1 MSTRVL
7 GIRALTA
14 VAVCASILTT
24 APQLSASQTSSE
36 VGEQKP
42 AASTDSPPRL
52 RIGERRLLAAVNRY
66 RARFHLP
73 PLKADPILMRV
84 ARQRVPF
91 VTASRAAGEHGF
103 NHHAGGRWS
112 REHVREEGFPGP
124 ATDNLAM
131 GYETPEDAVEGWAV
145 EDQDADP
152 AGHNFQMRG
161 KAKVNGRW
169 VDEEYN
175 RIGIGIV
182 GRNYI
187 AIFGKR
193 PPVRK

>member
-1 MSTRVL
+1 
-7 GIRALTA
+7 LTV
-14 VAVCASILTT
+14 VAVCASILAA
-24 APQLSASQTSSE
+24 APQLSALQTSSE
-36 VGEQKP
+36 VSEESPAPP
-42 AASTDSPPRL
+42 AAGPLRL
-52 RIGERRLLAAVNRY
+52 RLGERRLLAAVNRY

-84 ARQRVPF
+84 ARQRAPF
-91 VTASRAAGEHGF
+91 VTSSRAAGEHGY

-112 REHVREEGFPGP
+112 RQHAREEGFPGP

-131 GYETPEDAVEGWAV
+131 GYETPEDAVEGWAI

-152 AGHNFQMRG
+152 AGHNYQMRG

-187 AIFGKR
+187 AIFGR
-193 PPVRK
+193 QPTVRK